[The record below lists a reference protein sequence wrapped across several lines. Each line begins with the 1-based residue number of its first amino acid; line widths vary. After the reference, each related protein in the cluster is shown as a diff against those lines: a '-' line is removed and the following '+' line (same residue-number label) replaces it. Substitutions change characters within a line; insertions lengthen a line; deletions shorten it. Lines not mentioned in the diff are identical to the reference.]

1 MVEPLLVICGAL
13 CADPGVP
20 DIAEFIQTCCVTIR
34 ISWRAPSRI
43 RLEVFSVIKD
53 TSGITLQVSRF
64 DFSLPPYTAKI
75 FHMSKL
81 D

>member
-1 MVEPLLVICGAL
+1 MLRN
-13 CADPGVP
+13 DQ
-20 DIAEFIQTCCVTIR
+20 DIMASIHKDV
-34 ISWRAPSRI
+34 

-53 TSGITLQVSRF
+53 ISGITLQVSRF